1 MMDEFE
7 NNRENEHV
15 DQTPHAET
23 PYDTGDGNTDNLK
36 RTEQQ
41 TEQNAEHRQEDAY
54 TQAQQYGNTYYGDM
68 RTQEYMQAMA
78 ERAQQMSQGT
88 EHYYNNNYQQ
98 PNQNA
103 YNYGQNNYYQNGF
116 QNADAEQP
124 KAKVKKAKKQRV
136 KKAKSPK
143 TPHNKRTF
151 WKKGVAVVAS
161 AAVFGGVA
169 GGAFYGIAGN
179 QIKKL
184 DALTNTTTEV
194 ASTTSAA
201 TTQSLSLTSTAS
213 VGNGMDVSTIAE
225 NVMPSVVAINI
236 SAIVEQ
242 QGMFGYTQQYEAEGS
257 GSGIIIGENDSELLM
272 VTNNHVVSDAT
283 TVNVTFADGES
294 YEAQVKSTDSDTDLA
309 IVVVKLSD
317 IKESTMN
324 QIKIA
329 TIGDSDSLK
338 VGEQVVAIGNAL
350 GYGQSVTT
358 GIVSAKDRTNSTN
371 TTPLIQTDAAINPG
385 NSGGALLN
393 MKGEVIGINSSKYS
407 DTTVEG
413 MGYAIPITAV
423 QDRLDDLM
431 NRQTREKV
439 DESEKGYLGISC
451 ATVSSDV
458 SEAYGI
464 PEGVLVTDVA
474 SKSAAE
480 KAGIKANYVITK
492 IDGQSISSAE
502 ELTEKLNY
510 YAVGETVPITYEY
523 LKDDAYVEKT
533 VDVTLMENPNANNK

>member
-54 TQAQQYGNTYYGDM
+54 TQAQQYGSTYYGDM

-201 TTQSLSLTSTAS
+201 TTQSLSLTLTAS